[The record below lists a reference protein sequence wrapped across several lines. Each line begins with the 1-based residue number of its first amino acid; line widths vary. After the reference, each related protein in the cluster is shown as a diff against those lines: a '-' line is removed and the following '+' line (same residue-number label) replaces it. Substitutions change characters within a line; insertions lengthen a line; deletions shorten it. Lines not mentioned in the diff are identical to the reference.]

1 MSRGA
6 VYLNLDEELFDVFA
20 IKSIR
25 RFETYDTDKGEMV
38 YGIIVNE
45 EVHTDSPFRDVK
57 FTYADYEFRETKLK
71 EIKNKLTNFEY
82 IIIL

>member
-1 MSRGA
+1 MAKG
-6 VYLNLDEELFDVFA
+6 VIYIDIDDELFDVFA

-25 RFETYDTDKGEMV
+25 RFEGFDTDSGEMV

-57 FTYADYEFRETKLK
+57 FTFKQVEVRDAKLK
-71 EIKNKLTNFEY
+71 AIKMKLAGFEY
-82 IIIL
+82 IMII